1 MDTLNCAVIGLGMM
15 GQRHARIWKELPQTH
30 LLGVYDIV
38 PERTQEWAGTL
49 DCQACGSLEELLALP
64 GLDLVSICTDDQLHV
79 APCVAAAA
87 AGKHILVEK
96 PLATSVAEADTI
108 IEACRNNG
116 VTLMVGHVVRFD
128 PRYQVA
134 KQAID
139 AGEVGDVVQV
149 FGRRNNVVSSG
160 RRIGSRTSVAF
171 FLGAHDLDLMRWFC
185 GSEVVRVYAESASK
199 VLTDLGCEDTIFTVL
214 KYANGA
220 VGCLETCWV
229 VPEGVAS
236 TLDARLEVVGSRG
249 RVAVRVGG
257 EGLEVSGADR
267 VSRPD
272 VTYGPILND
281 LQYGALRTQLEH
293 FAACVQQGREP
304 MISPA
309 DARAAVEVCEAIHES
324 LRTQQP
330 VVLRPA

>member
-1 MDTLNCAVIGLGMM
+1 MRTLNAAVIGLGMM
-15 GQRHARIWKELPQTH
+15 GQRHARIWKELPQTS
-30 LLGVYDIV
+30 LQGVYDIV

-49 DCQACGSLEELLALP
+49 ECQACGSLDELLALP

-79 APCVAAAA
+79 EPCVAAAQ

-108 IEACRNNG
+108 IAACRNNS

-139 AGEVGDVVQV
+139 AGEVGDIVQV

-185 GSEVVRVYAESASK
+185 GSEVVRVHAESASK
-199 VLTDLGCEDTIFTVL
+199 VLTDLGCEDTIFALL

-236 TLDARLEVVGSRG
+236 TLDARLEVVGSAG

-267 VSRPD
+267 VRRPD
-272 VTYGPILND
+272 VTYGPVLND
-281 LQYGALRTQLEH
+281 QQYGALRTQLEH
-293 FAACVQQGREP
+293 FADCLLTGREP

-309 DARAAVEVCEAIHES
+309 DARAAVEVCQAIHES
-324 LRTQQP
+324 LRTGLP
-330 VVLRPA
+330 VTLTPA